1 MFDLASM
8 TLEQLHQLEAAVQR
22 EKQQRR
28 SQEEDNLYRE
38 IREKISVLGISTD
51 DLLKR
56 LGTGKSAQVKPRLPA
71 QFRDPNNAANTWSGR
86 GRKPLWVDAWL
97 KQGRS
102 IDELRI

>member
-8 TLEQLHQLEAAVQR
+8 SLEQLHQLEAAVQR

-56 LGTGKSAQVKPRLPA
+56 LGGGKGGQAKPRLPA
-71 QFRDPNNAANTWSGR
+71 QFRDPNNPANTWSGR

>member
-8 TLEQLHQLEAAVQR
+8 SLEQLQQLEAAVQR

-56 LGTGKSAQVKPRLPA
+56 LGSGKTAQAKPRLPA

-102 IDELRI
+102 IDDLRI

>member
-8 TLEQLHQLEAAVQR
+8 TLEQLHQLDAAVQR
-22 EKQQRR
+22 EMQQRR
-28 SQEEDNLYRE
+28 SQEEENLYRE

-56 LGTGKSAQVKPRLPA
+56 LGSGKSAPIKPRLPP

-102 IDELRI
+102 IDDLRI

>member
-1 MFDLASM
+1 MFDLAGM

-56 LGTGKSAQVKPRLPA
+56 LGSGKSAQVKPRLPA